1 MQQIQAEVATTV
13 SFLEGPTA
21 DEAGNVFFT
30 ETKTNRIMKFA
41 TDGTLSV
48 FRENSNAA
56 NGLLFDLEW
65 RLIACEGNRERP
77 RVTRT
82 DIKTGRV
89 EVLADR
95 SMGLALTAPNDV
107 TIDAKG
113 RLYFTDLPGG
123 TVHRIDADGKVARI
137 LARPDIQN
145 PNGITIAPGDRT
157 LYLVEANQSAGGAR
171 MLRAYDLQSDGTV
184 TNMRVFVNFSPGRS
198 SDGIAIDSE
207 GNVYAAAGLN
217 ATRGTSETLDTKP
230 GIHVFNPKGERINYI
245 PILEDTITNVCF
257 GGDDLRTV
265 YVTAGKTLFRFR
277 VAAPGTRR

>member
-1 MQQIQAEVATTV
+1 MQQIQAEIAATV

-21 DEAGNVFFT
+21 DQAGSVFFT
-30 ETKTNRIMKFA
+30 ETKTHRIMKLA
-41 TDGTLSV
+41 PGGALTV

-56 NGLLFDLEW
+56 NGLLFDAQW
-65 RLIACEGNRERP
+65 RLIACEGNRDRP

-82 DIKTGRV
+82 DMKTGRI

-95 SMGLALTAPNDV
+95 SMGLELTAPNDV
-107 TIDAKG
+107 TIDARG

-123 TVHRIDADGKVARI
+123 TVHRIDPDGKVTR
-137 LARPDIQN
+137 LLSRPAIQF
-145 PNGITIAPGDRT
+145 PNGITVAPDDRT
-157 LYLVEANQSAGGAR
+157 LYLVEANQSSGGAR
-171 MLRAYDLQSDGTV
+171 MLRAYRLDAAGGVSD
-184 TNMRVFVNFSPGRS
+184 MRVFVDFSPGRS
-198 SDGIAIDSE
+198 ADGIAIDSE

-230 GIHVFNPKGERINYI
+230 GIHVFDPKGRRINYI
-245 PILEDTITNVCF
+245 PILEDTVTNVCF

-277 VAAPGTRR
+277 VTVPGTRR